1 MAVLY
6 VLFGFVLVILGGKY
20 LVYGSVEL
28 ANRFKI
34 STTVIGLTVV
44 AFGTSAPELWVSV
57 NANIT
62 GHPDIAVGNIIG
74 SNIAN
79 ITLVLALVALIYP
92 VKILSTTIF
101 RDWVFMFLFAVLT
114 TLFILNDTISRID
127 AGILFLMLLAFI
139 FISFR
144 QAKKCSKDT
153 VFEPAKIEVW
163 KASLFV
169 VASCVALSYGADFLV
184 QGASDIA
191 RHFGI
196 DERTISITLVAFG
209 TSIPE
214 LSTSVMA
221 ALKKEMEI
229 TVGNIIGSNIFN
241 IGAVFGIAGLINP
254 IEIPNFFSKYLF
266 DNTMMLLAS
275 MMLLFTILP
284 LYRTSITRLKG
295 GVLLSMYLAYIYL
308 LF

>member
-6 VLFGFVLVILGGKY
+6 VLCGFVLVILGGKY

-79 ITLVLALVALIYP
+79 ISLVLAFVALIYP

-101 RDWVFMFLFAVLT
+101 RDWVFMFAFAVLT
-114 TLFILNDTISRID
+114 ILFSLNDDISRFD
-127 AGILFLMLLAFI
+127 AAVLISGLLVFV

-144 QAKKCSKDT
+144 HAKKHAKDM
-153 VFEPAKIEVW
+153 VFEPAKIQVW

-169 VASCVALSYGADFLV
+169 VISCVALSYGADFLV
-184 QGASDIA
+184 RGASDIA

-221 ALKKEMEI
+221 AIKKEMEI

-266 DNTMMLLAS
+266 DNMMMLLAS
-275 MMLLFTILP
+275 MLLLISILP

-295 GVLLSMYLAYIYL
+295 GLLLSLYLVYIYL